1 MKLYS
6 LFALIATTAA
16 TKAQDSSQG
25 AAQQSSQSGSDQ
37 SQGYQSAGSDQS
49 QSYDGSQSY
58 GGESYS
64 VDAPVYAAPTAA
76 CCVSLCPKQAPFFNK
91 ATCACHAGIYEAD
104 DHYATESYRNSEQQY
119 DSEEQSGYRK
129 LGMSQ
134 PDGTIDTRG
143 NEITRAGTIV
153 LWVVFGLFFLLSGY
167 YIRIAN
173 HYSSIARTEVDD
185 HAFVLDKN
193 HDDSILHFLASPALI
208 AGIVTLIASLA
219 YLTMAT
225 GNGWYIRCHDGRMF
239 FFARYI
245 DWVITTPLMLH
256 ALCHFAGAGS
266 EIRNFL
272 FFSDI
277 VMIVAGLIASTITG
291 AEKWVFFAFSML
303 AFLPVIYYICQLR
316 DQVVDNLSYHNNT
329 GAAVASTDPNA
340 VHRPFVWFF
349 GNYRILADI
358 TVVAWFLYP
367 VVWILAEGTGK
378 ISVTGEA
385 IFYAVLDF
393 IAKGVFGWFIVN
405 SSYFGKEEVS
415 KYSNT
420 LASKDWK

>member
-1 MKLYS
+1 MKLFS
-6 LFALIATTAA
+6 LFALAA
-16 TKAQDSSQG
+16 TAGASDSQG
-25 AAQQSSQSGSDQ
+25 QPQSDGGNDAQAQ
-37 SQGYQSAGSDQS
+37 
-49 QSYDGSQSY
+49 QSY
-58 GGESYS
+58 GGETAAQDYGGNAQQSYGGNVQS
-64 VDAPVYAAPTAA
+64 YGEAPAYYAPAAPA
-76 CCVSLCPKQAPFFNK
+76 CCVSVCPKEAPFFNPS
-91 ATCACHAGIYEAD
+91 TCACHGGIFEPDYSA
-104 DHYATESYRNSEQQY
+104 ASYGEPQY
-119 DSEEQSGYRK
+119 GGQEQSSYRK

-143 NEITRAGTIV
+143 NVITRAGSIV
-153 LWVVFGLFFLLSGY
+153 LWVVFGLFFLLSWY
-167 YIRIAN
+167 YIRLGF
-173 HYSSIARTEVDD
+173 HYTSIARTEVDD
-185 HAFVLDKN
+185 LHFVLDKN
-193 HDDSILHFLASPALI
+193 HDDSILHFLASPSLI
-208 AGIVTLIASLA
+208 AGLVTLIASLA

-256 ALCHFAGAGS
+256 ALCHFAGAAH

-303 AFLPVIYYICQLR
+303 AFLPVLYYICHIR
-316 DQVVDNLSYHNNT
+316 DQVVDNTSYHSAT

-340 VHRPFVWFF
+340 IQRPYVWFF
-349 GNYRILADI
+349 GNYKTIADL
-358 TVVAWFLYP
+358 TVVVWILYP
-367 VVWILAEGTGK
+367 VAWILAEGTGH

-385 IFYAVLDF
+385 VFYAVLDL

-405 SSYFGKEEVS
+405 SNYFNKAEVA
-415 KYSNT
+415 KYANT
-420 LASKDWK
+420 LADKTWK